1 MALFHSPRIITN
13 GLVLALDGAS
23 SKSFRGPAQTNII
36 PSIAAAYS
44 NQDGAF
50 FKIANG
56 IESVN
61 IPTVGMRSAR
71 YVDIYNDYIGGSG
84 ICCPSPF
91 TFGSFSSGVS
101 GNTTYTYSILY
112 KSETGYTHP
121 NYMYRYEYN
130 GGTYVTEAG
139 VHNTSNRTHLG
150 DGWYHA
156 WGTFITQPTTN
167 VLTCYLFHYEYA
179 TYNRIYVA
187 AAQITQGTYI
197 GAPQHMLAP
206 GQVRGATVATGGG
219 WSDLSISSQLTAV
232 EVLVVAG
239 GGGGGS
245 DMGGG
250 GGGGGVVYHSS
261 YPITPGAAITATV
274 GNGGAGAPAGTGGH
288 ATIKG
293 ANGGNSIFGDI
304 TAIGGGAGG
313 TSYYTFGNSFG
324 NSGGSGGGG
333 SGYNNGV
340 TPALST
346 GTGYG
351 AAGAGTLGQ
360 GFRGGWGNSSYYS
373 GGGGGAGGAGADANN
388 QANGGIGVLNAILGV
403 SYYWGGG
410 GGGAAYSLS
419 AGGNGGAGGGGGG
432 AVGTTTGGSGLNNGS
447 PGGGGSP
454 NSQTNTPGG
463 NGGANTGGGGGGGS
477 HYNFTNKGGDG
488 GSGIVI
494 VKYPGLQ
501 KATGGTITSVAGHTI
516 HTFTAPGTFTPFGGT
531 LVNGVG
537 FNSANGGALVFD
549 GIDDFI
555 LTDEITTYG
564 SETTWEAWVYCTAN
578 VNTYNMFMGRY
589 LPYFGFYNGNSL
601 YFSNNIGGS
610 QRTIQTATNL
620 SLNTWYHTTFTTAYD
635 GTNTTMKIYTNGV
648 ETATGTWAGIQSNY
662 SYKFMIGDGNNGVN
676 SSWYP
681 FQGRISNVKVYN
693 KNLTSQEIL
702 QNFNTT
708 RSRFGV

>member
-13 GLVLALDGAS
+13 GLVLALDGAN

-36 PSIAAAYS
+36 PSITATYS
-44 NQDGAF
+44 NQNGTF

-84 ICCPSPF
+84 NCCPSPF

-156 WGTFITQPTTN
+156 WGTFTTQPTTN
-167 VLTCYLFHYEYA
+167 LLTCYLFHYEYA

-187 AAQITQGTYI
+187 AVQITQGTYI

-219 WSDLSISSQLTAV
+219 WSDLSISSQLTA
-232 EVLVVAG
+232 
-239 GGGGGS
+239 
-245 DMGGG
+245 
-250 GGGGGVVYHSS
+250 
-261 YPITPGAAITATV
+261 
-274 GNGGAGAPAGTGGH
+274 
-288 ATIKG
+288 
-293 ANGGNSIFGDI
+293 
-304 TAIGGGAGG
+304 
-313 TSYYTFGNSFG
+313 
-324 NSGGSGGGG
+324 
-333 SGYNNGV
+333 
-340 TPALST
+340 
-346 GTGYG
+346 
-351 AAGAGTLGQ
+351 
-360 GFRGGWGNSSYYS
+360 
-373 GGGGGAGGAGADANN
+373 
-388 QANGGIGVLNAILGV
+388 
-403 SYYWGGG
+403 
-410 GGGAAYSLS
+410 
-419 AGGNGGAGGGGGG
+419 
-432 AVGTTTGGSGLNNGS
+432 
-447 PGGGGSP
+447 
-454 NSQTNTPGG
+454 
-463 NGGANTGGGGGGGS
+463 
-477 HYNFTNKGGDG
+477 
-488 GSGIVI
+488 
-494 VKYPGLQ
+494 
-501 KATGGTITSVAGHTI
+501 
-516 HTFTAPGTFTPFGGT
+516 

-537 FNSANGGALVFD
+537 FNSANGGTLVVD

-555 LTDEITTYG
+555 LTDEIATYG
-564 SETTWEAWVYCTAN
+564 SATTWEAWVYCTAN

-589 LPYFGFYNGNSL
+589 LPYFGFFNGNSL

-620 SLNTWYHTTFTTAYD
+620 SLNTWYHATFTTAYD

-676 SSWYP
+676 NSWYP